1 MSSRADGA
9 RGAGCGRS
17 WQQASAYAHRM
28 SVAVERSHNDAHA
41 RHSTCGE
48 GRIKCTGTA
57 VQYTTC
63 ATGTCTTSSRTARPT
78 TSSSRPVHVELL
90 DLLLVVVATGTCRLL
105 LHLLVLVQLYVLGLV
120 LVVQYTGTCTI
131 LLLYVLAQT
140 NRIYPF
146 SMCMASFPIVCLL
159 CKNNTRILVNQWT
172 EYRTLYT

>member
-63 ATGTCTTSSRTARPT
+63 TAGTCTTSSRTARPT

-140 NRIYPF
+140 NRFIPF
-146 SMCMASFPIVCLL
+146 L
-159 CKNNTRILVNQWT
+159 CAWLHFQLFACSAKTIRESW
-172 EYRTLYT
+172 

>member
-1 MSSRADGA
+1 MGA
-9 RGAGCGRS
+9 RGVGCGRS

-63 ATGTCTTSSRTARPT
+63 TTGTCTTSSRTARPT

-140 NRIYPF
+140 NRFIPF
-146 SMCMASFPIVCLL
+146 L
-159 CKNNTRILVNQWT
+159 CAWLHFQLFACSAKTIRESW
-172 EYRTLYT
+172 